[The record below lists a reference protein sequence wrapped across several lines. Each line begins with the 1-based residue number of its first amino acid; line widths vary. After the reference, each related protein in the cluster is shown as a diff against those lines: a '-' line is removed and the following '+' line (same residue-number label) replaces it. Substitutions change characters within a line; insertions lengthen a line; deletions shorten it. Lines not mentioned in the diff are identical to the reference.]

1 MSFLLSLLLFLILV
15 AVVAFT
21 FNEGTW
27 TNAIRLINVVTAGLV
42 AFNFF
47 EPVARLLE
55 EYIDNGLTYVWDFV
69 ALWVLF
75 SASMIIFRVATG
87 QLSRVKVRFMMVV
100 DRTGSVILALVVG
113 WVMVC
118 FISATLHTAPL
129 AQKFLFGGFDYQQPL
144 FLGMHPDNMWL
155 GFVQYVSKGAY
166 SLRHERRRRFRGR
179 GLRRPWVFPRYL
191 RPAACSL
198 RECRDARAAHQR
210 GTPTLSPRGERFDA

>member
-166 SLRHERRRRFRGR
+166 SRATSDGGDSGVAVFDAHGYFPGIYAQRRAAFESVAMQ
-179 GLRRPWVFPRYL
+179 GLRTNAAPR
-191 RPAACSL
+191 R
-198 RECRDARAAHQR
+198 
-210 GTPTLSPRGERFDA
+210 